1 MLPATGPVCGRIGV
15 LALLISL
22 ILIVPTVALGPFVV
36 AGGKTV
42 DPAPSRGIRDCSGS
56 LPPPA
61 GPDGI
66 RHGNWVISC
75 GPSEPI
81 NITFETIKI
90 QGNITI
96 GAGSILN
103 LQTASKIIMVQD
115 TNMSYVLT
123 IQDFSS
129 LNIKEGSI
137 IDVTALQTRP
147 NSNLIIIKSHLVVR
161 SNAHIDSSMFSA
173 RNSTVEVIA
182 QSGKGSGPGSDA
194 GLVLDTEFTELL
206 NSTVQVLGGH
216 GGEGADGGDSSAL
229 IKTTSGSFKKLT
241 LNVTAGY
248 GGHGQE
254 PLSGKGQNGGAGGSA
269 RADLRTTYGGPI
281 TIEGSIISVAGGT
294 GGGGGNGAM
303 GQSLPGGDGGLGGK
317 SGPAQMNISAGDINL
332 VDTWIGVRSNAGGN
346 GGKGGDSQNGAGGD
360 GSAGGPGSDALV
372 QLETTGQLLVLNS
385 HMDVLAVK
393 GGNGGFMGNGPV
405 IGQSGDGGSGGSST
419 LKVQASTLQAKGSSM
434 FSTAGSGGWG
444 GLGVVSTGNGGDA
457 GNALCELN
465 ITWSIIFDGTSPSPW
480 QLGSVGGNGG
490 NAGENLDSNSS
501 SDIRGTGGNG
511 GASATIL
518 RARSNIDITGTHLG
532 FPKSTGGSGSRSG
545 VGGKPEIIIVTPR
558 FNLTDSIV
566 EWTMT
571 GFVGPALGQLRNT
584 TVLASPIA
592 EIDAKETMAKV
603 LAYWTVNVNIPFI
616 SYAESWNVYVFSG
629 NLGDRNL
636 TSSSTLHGPYA
647 HAVFELLGVV
657 IGPDGPSWR
666 NYTIIAKHGSNE
678 QAQYTAPL
686 KVVLNDNKRVFL
698 NPPCG
703 YCVPLKISSP
713 DKGVEVRPS
722 WLASCRSPTNDE
734 LQHGLSAPGC
744 LKVEGEGSVNNPFG
758 TIEDIRVKLTHPLQG
773 SFLFQKDSEP
783 PVSIHFFNERSSSVT
798 WSFTWEVGKVD
809 IANNTYAWMQGEWT
823 IEVSAIVYVKDIPNN
838 ESRYETHNVSIT
850 ITLIQDFPVPPSTIK
865 VDAGLPGVYTIPY
878 RATGVNVTF
887 SSATVNASGKV
898 IRMEWDYNND
908 GVVDWSYAPTDCKQY
923 QTCAAPTTSYVYHNE
938 SMYNAVF
945 CVIASSGTSACD
957 MKKVQIMKEQKPA
970 VAGYPQPLLIA
981 IAVSIVS
988 ICVII
993 IAALVI
999 TSLSEATKYSIMAFI
1014 LVPLYTRLK
1023 KEEMLDN
1030 YTRGE
1035 IRGYI
1040 VANPGAHYSRIKRDL
1055 SLNNGT
1061 LIYHLSTLEREGFI
1075 YSHRDDYYRR
1085 FYPRGRKPRP
1095 GANLTTVQETI
1106 IETLLDNP
1114 GLGAEDLAL
1123 RLNKSRKVTNYHLV
1137 WLRRWGLIEAKDDGR
1152 KKTYTVLYEDE
1163 MEKKQDGVKEGAVAP
1178 EKAVEKDEE
1187 GPSEPSGP

>member
-1 MLPATGPVCGRIGV
+1 
-15 LALLISL
+15 
-22 ILIVPTVALGPFVV
+22 
-36 AGGKTV
+36 
-42 DPAPSRGIRDCSGS
+42 
-56 LPPPA
+56 
-61 GPDGI
+61 
-66 RHGNWVISC
+66 
-75 GPSEPI
+75 
-81 NITFETIKI
+81 
-90 QGNITI
+90 
-96 GAGSILN
+96 
-103 LQTASKIIMVQD
+103 MVQD

-129 LNIKEGSI
+129 LNINGGSLVDI
-137 IDVTALQTRP
+137 SVLQARP
-147 NSNLIIIKSHLVVR
+147 NSNLVINGSHLVVR
-161 SNAHIDSSMFSA
+161 SNAHIDSSMFLV

-182 QSGKGSGPGSDA
+182 QSGKGNGPGSVA

-206 NSTVQVLGGH
+206 NSTVHVIGGQ
-216 GGEGADGGDSSAL
+216 GSEGANGGDASAL
-229 IKTTSGSFKKLT
+229 IKTISGSFEHVT
-241 LNVTAGY
+241 LNITAGE

-254 PLSGKGQNGGAGGSA
+254 PLSGPGQMGGAGGSA
-269 RADLRTTYGGPI
+269 RADIRTTYGGPI
-281 TIEGSIISVAGGT
+281 AIKSSSISVIGGL

-303 GQSLPGGDGGLGGK
+303 GMALPGGDGGQGGR
-317 SGPAQMNISAGDINL
+317 SGPTQLNISAGAIKL
-332 VDTWIGVRSNAGGN
+332 VDTSIEVRSNAGGN

-360 GSAGGPGSDALV
+360 GAAGGPGSDALV
-372 QLETTGQLLVLNS
+372 QMETSGQLFVLNS
-385 HMDVLAVK
+385 HMYVSAVK

-405 IGQSGDGGSGGSST
+405 IGHSGDGGSGGSST
-419 LKVQASTLQAKGSSM
+419 LKVQASTFQATGSSM
-434 FSTAGSGGWG
+434 FSSAGSGGWG

-465 ITWSIIFDGTSPSPW
+465 ITWSIIFDGTSTSPW

-490 NAGENLDSNSS
+490 NAGENLDSNST

-532 FPKSTGGSGSRSG
+532 GPKSTGGSGSRSG

-571 GFVGPALGQLRNT
+571 GFVGQALGQLRNT

-678 QAQYTAPL
+678 QAKYTRPI
-686 KVVLNDNKRVFL
+686 KVVLNDNKRVLLFPWE
-698 NPPCG
+698 NC
-703 YCVPLKISSP
+703 CVYLLINFP
-713 DKGVEVRPS
+713 DNGVEIRSSKLVP
-722 WLASCRSPTNDE
+722 CRSPTNEE

-744 LKVEGEGSVNNPFG
+744 LKLEGTASVNNPFG
-758 TIEDIRVKLTHPLQG
+758 VIEDIRVKLTHPVQG
-773 SFLFQKDSEP
+773 SFSFQKDSQP
-783 PVSIHFFNERSSSVT
+783 PITISSVGT
-798 WSFTWEVGKVD
+798 QGVIWALTWEVGKVD
-809 IANNTYAWMQGEWT
+809 ITNNTYVWMQGEWT

-838 ESRYETHNVSIT
+838 ESRYETHNYSIT
-850 ITLIQDFPVPPSTIK
+850 VTLLHDSPMPPSTMK

-878 RATGVNVTF
+878 RSTGINVTF
-887 SSATVNASGKV
+887 RGATVNASGKV
-898 IRMEWDYNND
+898 IRMEWDYNSD
-908 GVVDWSYAPTDCKQY
+908 GVVDWSWAPTNCQSY
-923 QTCAAPTTSYVYHNE
+923 QTCAAPSTNYIYHNE
-938 SMYNAVF
+938 SMYNAIF
-945 CVIASSGTSACD
+945 CVIDSSGTSACD
-957 MKKVQIMKEQKPA
+957 VKKVQIMKEQKPA
-970 VAGYPQPLLIA
+970 VAGYPPSLLIA
-981 IAVSIVS
+981 LAVSIVS
-988 ICVII
+988 ISAII

-1163 MEKKQDGVKEGAVAP
+1163 MEKKQDGVKEGAGAP

-1187 GPSEPSGP
+1187 GPSGPTGP